1 MATTR
6 SIGLRPIWLDTYA
19 NLGSDAIAPYTIEAD
34 GVVIYAGTAYARP
47 GEDEAVVCIN
57 KVCADYL
64 STRFPAVDSPTFDN
78 TMVCPTFTVKDKDG
92 NEVLEVQFANDWSY
106 DPMHNVNVASA
117 PIDGVVDVRMPLLW
131 SVYSADSVSATL
143 TFADGTTQTLPI
155 GVGSVSEFNA
165 SFNLDFVR
173 QVFRTTAGT
182 LVFDPSAYEG
192 LVGVTINGDTY
203 KVENTCQRYALYYL
217 NEYGGWDG
225 LLIGSTDTKTDSYT
239 RSEYK
244 RLENTNHPEERGRT
258 TYLNEIKRSWR
269 LDTGILTDA
278 QSMRM
283 RHLLGSTSVYLYDLD
298 NATMVPVIIADS
310 SMTYQ
315 TVKNNGR
322 SFPKYTIN
330 VELATTRI
338 RR

>member
-1 MATTR
+1 M
-6 SIGLRPIWLDTYA
+6 GLRPIWLDTYA

-34 GVVIYAGTAYARP
+34 GVVIWVGTAYARP
-47 GEDEAVVCIN
+47 NEDEAIVCIN
-57 KVCADYL
+57 RVCADYL
-64 STRFPAVDSPTFDN
+64 ASHLPDISAPLYSHTIPTFI
-78 TMVCPTFTVKDKDG
+78 VKDKDG
-92 NEVLEVQFANDWSY
+92 NAVAEVQFLNDWSY
-106 DPMHNVNVASA
+106 DPRHDIRVAA
-117 PIDGVVDVRMPLLW
+117 DPIDGVVDVHQPLLFSANTSE
-131 SVYSADSVSATL
+131 SVTASL
-143 TFADGTTQTLPI
+143 TFADGTTRTETLTL
-155 GVGSVSEFNA
+155 GVVGDFDAFGSE
-165 SFNLDFVR
+165 FVR
-173 QVFRTTAGT
+173 QVFATTART
-182 LVFDPSAYEG
+182 AVFNPSNYEG
-192 LVGVTINGDTY
+192 VVAVKIGGFDY

-217 NEYGGWDG
+217 NEYGGWDT

-244 RLENTNHPEERGRT
+244 RIENTNHPEERGRT
-258 TYLNEIKRSWR
+258 SYLNEIKRSWR

-298 NATMVPVIIADS
+298 NATMLPVIVADS